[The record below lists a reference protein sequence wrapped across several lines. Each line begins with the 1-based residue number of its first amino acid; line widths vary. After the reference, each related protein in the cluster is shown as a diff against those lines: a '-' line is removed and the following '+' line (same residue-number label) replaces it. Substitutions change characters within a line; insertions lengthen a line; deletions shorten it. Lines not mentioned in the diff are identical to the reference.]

1 MSSMSP
7 YEQGYDD
14 GYYDGRRDGYN
25 EGKED
30 EMRRQIIGYACE
42 LSSMLLRLGDDSL
55 TQRIAKELA
64 EDGGFTFKEEEEEDG

>member
-1 MSSMSP
+1 MNESVFDP
-7 YEQGYDD
+7 GKVWW
-14 GYYDGRRDGYN
+14 DGYN

-64 EDGGFTFKEEEEEDG
+64 EDGGFTYKEEKDG